1 MTDLIPA
8 LDVESIRTQFPAL
21 ARIEAGQPAA
31 YLDGPGGTQVPQ
43 SVIEAMSA
51 VLGEGVSNLG
61 GEFGSSQ
68 DAERITNQG
77 REAMADFF
85 NATPGEISFGQNMTS
100 ITFAVSRALAR
111 TWKAG
116 DSVVVT
122 SLDHDANFT
131 PWVAAARDAGV
142 EVRVAEFDPTTGELD
157 PGSIADLLDD
167 RVRLVAT
174 CVASNAIGTLV
185 DVSTITTLAH
195 EAGALVYLDAVHAGP
210 HHLID
215 VAAIDC
221 DFLVASAYKFFG
233 PHTGIL
239 YGKLARLADLHF
251 YKVRPAPSDPPD
263 KLETGTQSF
272 ESIAGV
278 TAAVNYLADLAEAT
292 ESPRRQRLE
301 SAYARIR
308 EHEQQL
314 GERFLDGISGL
325 PKVALHG
332 VPVFDDRRVATF
344 AISVDGIPATE
355 VASRMAADGLFV
367 WHGHYYAVNAIDRM
381 GFLDS
386 GGLVRIG
393 FVHYNTIS
401 EVDRALESLASM

>member
-8 LDVESIRTQFPAL
+8 FDVESIRTRFPAL

-31 YLDGPGGTQVPQ
+31 YLDGPGGTQVPET
-43 SVIEAMSA
+43 VIEAMSA
-51 VLGEGVSNLG
+51 VLEAGVSNLG
-61 GEFGSSQ
+61 GDFGASQ
-68 DAERITNQG
+68 HAERITNQG

-111 TWKAG
+111 TWRAG
-116 DSVVVT
+116 DSIVVT

-131 PWVAAARDAGV
+131 PWVEAARDAGI
-142 EVRVAEFDPTTGELD
+142 EVRVAEFDPSTGELD

-185 DVSTITTLAH
+185 DVSTVTTLAH

-239 YGKLARLADLHF
+239 YGKLDRLADLDF

-278 TAAVNYLADLAEAT
+278 TAAVDYLAELGGASEG
-292 ESPRRQRLE
+292 PRRQRLE
-301 SAYARIR
+301 SGYSRIR
-308 EHEQQL
+308 DHEREL
-314 GERFLDGISGL
+314 GQRFLDGISGL
-325 PKVALHG
+325 PKVTVHG
-332 VPVFDDRRVATF
+332 VPVIDDRRVATF
-344 AISVDGIPATE
+344 AISVEDVPASA
-355 VASRMAADGLFV
+355 VASHMAGDGLFV
-367 WHGHYYAVNAIDRM
+367 WHGHYYAVNAIDRL
-381 GFLDS
+381 GFLDG

-393 FVHYNTIS
+393 FVHYNTVS
-401 EVDRALESLASM
+401 EVDRALESLASL